1 MPSHF
6 SARTDAALPEG
17 ERDPLNRALRDLSH
31 QVGSAMPRNTTP
43 MPISVFKA
51 QYGAVLKQ
59 ADHDGV
65 ALISQGRK
73 RYVIV
78 SEEHMVALSANERA
92 PARWPTSAG
101 PCRCRARPWIC
112 PLRRCPGRAAISTY
126 PPGARHEPLPAG
138 PPLPAVDGEPGA
150 RDPAVVLHHPA
161 AGLHRQRPVHGHRQG
176 GRGRGIPRP
185 A

>member
-78 SEEHMVALSANERA
+78 SEEHMVALSAKERA
-92 PARWPTSAG
+92 PRTVADVCRSLPLPRQAVDLSA
-101 PCRCRARPWIC
+101 AQM
-112 PLRRCPGRAAISTY
+112 S
-126 PPGARHEPLPAG
+126 GARGDIDVPARRA
-138 PPLPAVDGEPGA
+138 P
-150 RDPAVVLHHPA
+150 
-161 AGLHRQRPVHGHRQG
+161 
-176 GRGRGIPRP
+176 
-185 A
+185 

>member
-59 ADHDGV
+59 ADHDFAHQVQAEVITICEHVQRGLGSGSYV
-65 ALISQGRK
+65 PGR
-73 RYVIV
+73 
-78 SEEHMVALSANERA
+78 LN
-92 PARWPTSAG
+92 
-101 PCRCRARPWIC
+101 
-112 PLRRCPGRAAISTY
+112 PLRVNAVFHFPELLRAAY
-126 PPGARHEPLPAG
+126 RAEPAG
-138 PPLPAVDGEPGA
+138 G
-150 RDPAVVLHHPA
+150 
-161 AGLHRQRPVHGHRQG
+161 
-176 GRGRGIPRP
+176 
-185 A
+185 

>member
-6 SARTDAALPEG
+6 SAHNDAALTEG

-92 PARWPTSAG
+92 PRT
-101 PCRCRARPWIC
+101 
-112 PLRRCPGRAAISTY
+112 
-126 PPGARHEPLPAG
+126 
-138 PPLPAVDGEPGA
+138 VD
-150 RDPAVVLHHPA
+150 RKSVV
-161 AGLHRQRPVHGHRQG
+161 
-176 GRGRGIPRP
+176 
-185 A
+185 